1 MSKRRINS
9 LSAALGLEG
18 EDTPVVDNAE
28 SDAALVESSSDVD
41 ATLDDTETALDTS
54 DTLAA
59 DAETVDNV
67 GAIVEDSIE
76 SGEGLDET
84 AAAVVQETIEN
95 IMRRHGM
102 PRRHWPN
109 FPSKE
114 SYSSRSSRIAASKQ
128 ILVSL
133 EKGVWETIKDGVM
146 KVWETIRDFFVGL
159 WRKMTDFEYRLLEK
173 FKDLKAKAQKLKA
186 ATKSDPIELGA
197 VEDYIGASGET
208 VDLKDVKKDFD
219 DFVKQVQGP
228 KFKEIIE
235 AVKKILDKDEMAYGT
250 TDKEKD
256 LYNAAMKTT
265 GVSID
270 EKYQINAD
278 DKLDEAKLRSAFSNV
293 NQNEDKDGKAKK
305 INPTDSGTAVAAC
318 ESAISLLRNKPMAQ
332 MNKISDNFFMHIFK
346 TIKSFFTS
354 DDNRKTSSGN
364 KVSDAE
370 GGIKN
375 DSEDK
380 EQKTTGK
387 EAFSQAASAYK
398 YIMYNNIKVYKETVS
413 VYYDIVD
420 DLVSEQGHDEPD
432 EDKNRSI
439 DDV

>member
-28 SDAALVESSSDVD
+28 SDAALVESSSEVD

-54 DTLAA
+54 DTLVS

-133 EKGVWETIKDGVM
+133 EKGVWESIKDGVM
-146 KVWETIRDFFVGL
+146 RVWETIRDFFVGL

-228 KFKEIIE
+228 EFKKIIE
-235 AVKKILDKDEMAYGT
+235 DVKKVLDKDEMAYGT
-250 TDKEKD
+250 TGTDKD
-256 LYNAAMKTT
+256 FFNAFMKA
-265 GVSID
+265 SDSFD
-270 EKYQINAD
+270 EKKQTQAD
-278 DKLDEAKLRSAFSNV
+278 DGLDKAKLRSAFSNV
-293 NQNEDKDGKAKK
+293 NQNEDKEGKAKK

-380 EQKTTGK
+380 DQKVTGK
-387 EAFSQAASAYK
+387 EIFSKAASAYK

-439 DDV
+439 DDF